1 MEEKSIFEMI
11 LNKEID
17 SEIIYEDDEIFAI
30 HDINPVAPIH
40 VLIIPKKKIKTI
52 NDVTQEDTALIG
64 KLVITAKNLAKS
76 LGIDES
82 GYRLLWNTNKDAMQ
96 TVFPYSSTSYW
107 WNNVE
112 GNLMSFEKEI
122 PSNVEVVNIL
132 GINDKNLKYIK
143 SVFPNVLINVR
154 GNTIFIEGQDKDAK
168 EIMRIFD
175 EMVMM
180 HDNGQNIE
188 ETDIAILSDIKDIQN
203 HGEKKISSISIIEN
217 KSIKVKN
224 INQYKYM
231 DLIQNSTVTFGIGPA
246 GTGKTFLAVA
256 AAVKM
261 YSEHKIKKI
270 VLTRPAV
277 EAGERL
283 GYLPGDL
290 SQKIDPYLV
299 PLFDSLEYFFGNE
312 VLAYLIEKRNI
323 EIVPLAYMRGRTLSN
338 ACIILDEAQ
347 NATMSQI
354 KMFLTRLGENSKII
368 ITGDE
373 SQIDLYSKDNSGLKK
388 TRKILSKIDEITVME
403 FQNTDIVRNPIV
415 SKILEIFPDK

>member
-1 MEEKSIFEMI
+1 
-11 LNKEID
+11 
-17 SEIIYEDDEIFAI
+17 
-30 HDINPVAPIH
+30 
-40 VLIIPKKKIKTI
+40 
-52 NDVTQEDTALIG
+52 
-64 KLVITAKNLAKS
+64 
-76 LGIDES
+76 
-82 GYRLLWNTNKDAMQ
+82 
-96 TVFPYSSTSYW
+96 
-107 WNNVE
+107 
-112 GNLMSFEKEI
+112 MSFEKEI

-143 SVFPNVLINVR
+143 SVFPEVKINVR
-154 GNTIFIEGQDKDAK
+154 GNTIYIDGKSKEAK
-168 EIMRIFD
+168 EIIRIFD
-175 EMVMM
+175 EMLMM
-180 HDNGQNIE
+180 NDNDENIE
-188 ETDIAILSDIKDIQN
+188 ETDVALLSNIKNGQSEE
-203 HGEKKISSISIIEN
+203 GKKISSISIIEN
-217 KSIKVKN
+217 KTIKVKN
-224 INQYKYM
+224 INQFKYM
-231 DLIQNSTVTFGIGPA
+231 DMIQDSTITFGIGPA

-256 AAVKM
+256 SAVKL
-261 YSEHKIKKI
+261 YSEQKIKKI

-312 VLAYLIEKRNI
+312 NLAYLIEKRNI
-323 EIVPLAYMRGRTLSN
+323 EIVPLAYMRGRTLNN

-347 NATMSQI
+347 NATNSQI

-373 SQIDLYSKDNSGLKK
+373 SQIDLYSKENSGLRK
-388 TRKILSKIDEITVME
+388 TRKILSKIEEISVME